1 MRKTLKISEHSIE
14 PVTDSVTRKASI
26 RPSSKKPESWVLQ
39 LSAPESSLLA
49 KYCENHKLAQTF
61 SEQEDSA
68 RILLNH
74 VCFDAFV
81 ERFIDMKQRPSNPL
95 VRSEGGTH
103 TTLFILQD
111 KYKINIASPTD
122 DVQYTEAWGK
132 QQAVDALVEAGL
144 SKAKAQSFVDKE
156 VDICIPTF
164 FLSLQEM
171 IDGYVGAG
179 RKKIPPTAETR
190 SAGEK
195 IQRFLEW
202 RGRGAAPQ
210 LTDAEQSAITYKKF
224 EWQMKAGMLDR
235 ICNYVKTADEL
246 KAIFN
251 VFTPVLMFRDQQVIA
266 DGSAAS
272 QNSCL
277 RNAVNAVLPE

>member
-111 KYKINIASPTD
+111 KYKVNIASPTD
-122 DVQYTEAWGK
+122 D
-132 QQAVDALVEAGL
+132 
-144 SKAKAQSFVDKE
+144 
-156 VDICIPTF
+156 DICIPTF